1 MPRHMDNLEALNVL
15 NVGFMEFVLEAEQVY
30 NEMVDEEIRRRRP
43 RTCWVRNW
51 LKPER
56 RLAIGHYHQLME
68 ELRFDDQESFYNFLR
83 ITPPMFD
90 ELLER
95 ITPFIGKEDTNYRKA
110 LEPGMKLAITLRHLA
125 TGDSYAS
132 LQYDFRV
139 ARNTISLLLREVC
152 DALVMELKNEVITCP
167 VDRDAWG
174 PITEEFMMRWNV
186 PHACG
191 ALDGK
196 HIAIRKPPKTGTMY
210 HNYKGFHS
218 IILMALVD
226 ADYKFLWIDV
236 GGYGSQSDAQIYNQ
250 SELKECLEDGSIGFP
265 PPSPLPNDVQ
275 DFPYFLLGD
284 DAFGLRSYL
293 MKPYAGRI
301 LTREEM
307 ITNYRISRAR
317 RVVENAF
324 GIMAQRWRVI
334 LSTMQQMP
342 VTVQTIVE
350 SCVCLHNFIRL
361 RNPAIQNIQLDAEDG
376 AHQLIPGAWRQ
387 DVNLPHFDVPQGGNR
402 DTVLAKRQRDYLRQY
417 FNSPAG
423 RVPWQD
429 RMIAI

>member
-15 NVGFMEFVLEAEQVY
+15 NVRFMEFVLEAEQVY

-51 LKPER
+51 LKLER

-68 ELRFDDQESFYNFLR
+68 ELRLDDQESFYNFLR

-139 ARNTISLLLREVC
+139 ARNTISLLVREVC

-174 PITEEFMMRWNV
+174 PITKEFMMRWNV

-210 HNYKGFHS
+210 QNYKGFHS

-284 DAFGLRSYL
+284 DTFGLRSYL

-324 GIMAQRWRVI
+324 GIMAQRWSHLV
-334 LSTMQQMP
+334 
-342 VTVQTIVE
+342 
-350 SCVCLHNFIRL
+350 N
-361 RNPAIQNIQLDAEDG
+361 NAADASDCTD
-376 AHQLIPGAWRQ
+376 HR
-387 DVNLPHFDVPQGGNR
+387 
-402 DTVLAKRQRDYLRQY
+402 
-417 FNSPAG
+417 
-423 RVPWQD
+423 
-429 RMIAI
+429 

>member
-1 MPRHMDNLEALNVL
+1 MDKFAAFNML
-15 NVGFMEFVLEAEQVY
+15 NVGFMQLLLEAEQEY
-30 NEMVDEEIRRRRP
+30 NEMVVQGRRRNP

-51 LKPER
+51 LKRER
-56 RLAIGHYHQLME
+56 RIAVGHYHQLME
-68 ELRFDDQESFYNFLR
+68 ELRLDDQESFYNFLR

-95 ITPFIGKEDTNYRKA
+95 ITPFIQKQDTNYRKA

-125 TGDSYAS
+125 TGDSYAT

-139 ARNTISLLLREVC
+139 ARNTICLLVKEVC
-152 DALVMELKNEVITCP
+152 DALVMELKNDVITCP
-167 VDRDAWG
+167 VDRDTWKEVA
-174 PITEEFMMRWNV
+174 EEFMMRWNV

-196 HIAIRKPPKTGTMY
+196 HVAIRKPPKTGTMY
-210 HNYKGFHS
+210 HNYKGFCS
-218 IILMALVD
+218 IVLMALVD
-226 ADYKFLWIDV
+226 ADYKFMWIDV
-236 GGYGSQSDAQIYNQ
+236 GGFGSQSDAQIYNQ
-250 SELKECLEDGSIGFP
+250 SELKECLEDGSIELP

-275 DFPYFLLGD
+275 DLPYFMLGD
-284 DAFGLRSYL
+284 DAFGLRPYL
-293 MKPYAGRI
+293 MKPYSGRH

-307 ITNYRISRAR
+307 IANYRISRAR

-324 GIMAQRWRVI
+324 GIMAQRWRVL

-342 VTVQTIVE
+342 VNAQIIVE
-350 SCVCLHNFIRL
+350 ACVCLHNFIRL

-376 AHQLIPGAWRQ
+376 EHNLIPGAWRQ
-387 DVNLPHFDVPQGGNR
+387 DANLPDLDVPQGGNR
-402 DTVLAKRQRDYLRQY
+402 DTVLAKRQRDYLSDY

-423 RVPWQD
+423 CVPWQD
-429 RMIAI
+429 RIIDG